1 LDLRE
6 TKQEGSL
13 ENYIIRI
20 FTINSA
26 PDTVTVMI
34 SEHTKLV
41 GDSGVPREV
50 QTPPPRNSKGPLKSY
65 QTQPHGEKT
74 VKN

>member
-1 LDLRE
+1 MDLRE

-50 QTPPPRNSKGPLKSY
+50 QTPPPEIPKALQNRAKLKLIV
-65 QTQPHGEKT
+65 KT
-74 VKN
+74 VKNC